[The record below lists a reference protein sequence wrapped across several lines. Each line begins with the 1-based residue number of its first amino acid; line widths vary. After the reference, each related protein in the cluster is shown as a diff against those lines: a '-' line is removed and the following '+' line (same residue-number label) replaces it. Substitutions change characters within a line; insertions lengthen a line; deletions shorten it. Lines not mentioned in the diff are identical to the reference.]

1 VSCLLVGGND
11 EQVLELNEKA
21 LKNIKAE
28 KKKLTV
34 IPGAIHLF
42 EESGKLEQ
50 VARLASGWFR
60 CYFLI
65 KEHSRQ

>member
-1 VSCLLVGGND
+1 MTKVVAPTLLLVGGND

-21 LKNIKAE
+21 LKDMKAE

-34 IPGAIHLF
+34 IPGAT
-42 EESGKLEQ
+42 GKLGE

-60 CYFLI
+60 CFFLVE
-65 KEHSRQ
+65 EHSHQ